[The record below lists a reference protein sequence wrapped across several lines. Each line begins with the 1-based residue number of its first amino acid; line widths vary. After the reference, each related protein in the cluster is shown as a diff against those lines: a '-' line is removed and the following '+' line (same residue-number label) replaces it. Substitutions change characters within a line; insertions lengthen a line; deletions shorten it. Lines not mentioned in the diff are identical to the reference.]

1 MGKFTDW
8 LWHDLLHVNCSGGG
22 EVKSR
27 RVVMSGSLDSN
38 VILLVNHLLFA
49 LMFVSK
55 FTVMFGVVD
64 KESGVAYGTYEDS
77 MNTTG

>member
-27 RVVMSGSLDSN
+27 RVVMS
-38 VILLVNHLLFA
+38 ILLVNHLLFA

>member
-1 MGKFTDW
+1 
-8 LWHDLLHVNCSGGG
+8 
-22 EVKSR
+22 
-27 RVVMSGSLDSN
+27 MSGSLDSN
-38 VILLVNHLLFA
+38 VILLVNYLLFA